1 MLLIISF
8 SGVVKS
14 NRYFMKKKLLS
25 LLTVMLVTGFSAVFA
40 QAPQQFN
47 YQGALRNADGSV
59 VANKN
64 ISLRLSILNGS
75 DQGVVQYTEVRNL
88 TTTSL
93 GMYNV
98 AIGGTGAVSSSNN
111 FPAINWGAGLKYLK
125 VEVDLN
131 GGNNFISAGTTQLL
145 SVPYALYAANATAG
159 ADGKSAYQIWLDS
172 GNTGSQADFLNS
184 LKMTGQGVNG
194 DLAGTFPSPS
204 VIKIQGVS
212 ISAIAPTAG
221 QVLQFDG
228 AKWVPT
234 ALPASTGADVVTSQ
248 PDIIAL
254 SNSSGAALKN
264 LGISIKPGTAGSIL
278 MTDGNQQIKWQSAG
292 ESGLVKG
299 KIAEVSFNAL
309 DNGTTQIPAN
319 DVAKAKITV
328 PGAQVG
334 NSVFLSNAADE
345 TEYSII
351 TSWVSAPNEVSI
363 RLANYQPIPVDITGR
378 QYKLLLIQN

>member
-1 MLLIISF
+1 
-8 SGVVKS
+8 
-14 NRYFMKKKLLS
+14 MKKQLLS
-25 LLTVMLVTGFSAVFA
+25 LLTLILVTSLSVVFA

-47 YQGALRNADGSV
+47 YQGALRNADGSA
-59 VANKN
+59 VASKN

-75 DQGVVQYTEVRNL
+75 DQGAVQYTEVRNI

-93 GMYNV
+93 GMYTV
-98 AIGGTGAVSSSNN
+98 SIGGPGTVSSSNN
-111 FPAINWGAGLKYLK
+111 FPAINWGTGLKYLK
-125 VEVDLN
+125 VEVDLS
-131 GGNNFISAGTTQLL
+131 GGSNFVSAGATQLL

-159 ADGKSAYQIWLDS
+159 ADGKSAYQVWLDS

-184 LKMTGQGVNG
+184 LKMTGQSANG
-194 DLAGTFPSPS
+194 DLGGTFPSPT
-204 VIKIQGVS
+204 VVKIQGIS
-212 ISAIAPTAG
+212 ISTTAPSAG
-221 QVLQFDG
+221 QVLQFNG
-228 AKWVPT
+228 TNWVPT
-234 ALPASTGADVVTSQ
+234 ALPANTGADVVTAQ
-248 PDIIAL
+248 PDIISLTNA
-254 SNSSGAALKN
+254 SGAALKN
-264 LGISIKPGTAGSIL
+264 LDISLKPGAAGTFL
-278 MTDGNQQIKWQSAG
+278 MTDANQQIKWQSVS

-299 KIAEVSFNAL
+299 KIAEVSFSSL
-309 DNGTTQIPAN
+309 DNGTAKIPAN

-378 QYKLLLIQN
+378 QYRLLLIQN

>member
-1 MLLIISF
+1 
-8 SGVVKS
+8 
-14 NRYFMKKKLLS
+14 MKKKLLS
-25 LLTVMLVTGFSAVFA
+25 LLVAILFAGTSAVFA

-75 DQGVVQYTEVRNL
+75 DQGAVQYYEIRNL

-98 AIGGTGAVSSSNN
+98 AIGGAGAVSSSNN
-111 FPAINWGAGLKYLK
+111 FTSVNWGAGLKYLK

-131 GGNNFISAGTTQLL
+131 GGSNFVSAGTTQLL

-159 ADGKSAYQIWLDS
+159 ADGKSAYQIWLDA
-172 GNTGSQADFLNS
+172 GNTGSQVDFLNS
-184 LKMTGQGVNG
+184 LKMNGQSANG
-194 DLAGTFPSPS
+194 DLAGAFPSPS

-212 ISAIAPTAG
+212 ISATAPSVG
-221 QVLQFDG
+221 QVLQFNG
-228 AKWVPT
+228 SNWT
-234 ALPASTGADVVTSQ
+234 PASLPSNTGADVVTTQ
-248 PDIIAL
+248 PDIISL
-254 SNSSGAALKN
+254 TNSSGAALKN
-264 LGISIKPGTAGSIL
+264 LGISLKAGAAGSIL
-278 MTDGNQQIKWQSAG
+278 TTDANQQIKWQSAS
-292 ESGLVKG
+292 ESGLFKG
-299 KIAEVSFNAL
+299 KVAQVSFSAL
-309 DNGTTQIPAN
+309 DNGTTLIPAN

-328 PGAQVG
+328 PGAQLG

-351 TSWVSAPNEVSI
+351 TSWVSGPNEVSI

>member
-1 MLLIISF
+1 
-8 SGVVKS
+8 
-14 NRYFMKKKLLS
+14 MKKNLLS
-25 LLTVMLVTGFSAVFA
+25 LLAVILVTGISVVFA

-64 ISLRLSILNGS
+64 IALRLSILNGS
-75 DQGVVQYTEVRNL
+75 DQGAVQYTEVRNL

-111 FPAINWGAGLKYLK
+111 FNTINWGAGLKYLK

-131 GGNNFISAGTTQLL
+131 AGSNFVSAGTTQLL

-159 ADGKSAYQIWLDS
+159 ADGKSAYQIWLDA
-172 GNTGSQADFLNS
+172 GNTGSQVDFLNS
-184 LKMTGQGVNG
+184 LKMSGQSANG
-194 DLAGTFPSPS
+194 DLSGTFPSPS

-212 ISAIAPTAG
+212 ISAVAPSLG
-221 QVLQFDG
+221 QVLQFNG
-228 AKWVPT
+228 ASWVPAT
-234 ALPASTGADVVTSQ
+234 LPANTGADVVTSQ

-254 SNSSGAALKN
+254 TNSSGAALKN
-264 LGISIKPGTAGSIL
+264 LGISLKPGAAGSVL
-278 MTDGNQQIKWQSAG
+278 VTDNNQQIKWQTAG

-299 KIAEVSFNAL
+299 KIAEVSFSAL
-309 DNGTTQIPAN
+309 DNGTTLIPAN
-319 DVAKAKITV
+319 NVAKAKITV

-345 TEYSII
+345 TEYSIL
-351 TSWVSAPNEVSI
+351 TSWVSGPNEVSI